1 MVMFVVETSVN
12 IERPIEDVFAFV
24 ADPRNDVRWWRG
36 VRRVE
41 LLDGDGGVGTE
52 YSQRGR
58 LLGLPF
64 FNQLTVAEYAPPS
77 RVVLRTT
84 KSLTPFVAV
93 YHLTALDGAR
103 TRFAMRAEVAA
114 AGHFRFFGPLFAPLL
129 RAVARFYISQ
139 LPKVF

>member
-1 MVMFVVETSVN
+1 MFIVETSVD
-12 IERPIEDVFAFV
+12 IRRPIEDVFAFA

-41 LLDGDGGVGTE
+41 LLGGDGGVGTE
-52 YSQRGR
+52 YAQVGR

-64 FNQLTVAEYAPPS
+64 HNRITITEHASPS

-93 YHLTALDGAR
+93 YHLTALDAGR
-103 TRFAMRAEVAA
+103 TRFSMRAEVAA
-114 AGHFRFFGPLFAPLL
+114 AGHFRLFGPLFAPLL
-129 RAVARFYISQ
+129 RAVARFYIAR
-139 LPKVF
+139 LPQAL

>member
-1 MVMFVVETSVN
+1 MFVVETSVN
-12 IERPIEDVFAFV
+12 IDRPIEEVFAFV

-36 VRRVE
+36 VSRVE
-41 LLDGDGGVGTE
+41 LLGGDGGVGTE

-64 FNQLTVAEYAPPS
+64 FNQLTVAEHAPPS

-84 KSLTPFVAV
+84 KSMTPFVAV
-93 YHLTALDGAR
+93 YEMTPLGSTR

-114 AGHFRFFGPLFAPLL
+114 AGHFRFFGPIFRPLL
-129 RAVARFYISQ
+129 RAVTRFYISQ
-139 LPKVF
+139 LPKAF